1 MIKLEGTDF
10 QIAVWKELLNIPSG
24 STKTYKEIAI
34 AISRPKSFRA
44 VANACAQN
52 PYAPE
57 AVSYTHLTL
66 PTIYSV

>member
-34 AISRPKSFRA
+34 AISRPK
-44 VANACAQN
+44 VLEQL
-52 PYAPE
+52 
-57 AVSYTHLTL
+57 LTPVHKIHML
-66 PTIYSV
+66 QRFHVTELLDQMAL